1 MRNMKFESR
10 PTQKTCKT
18 CSSPAADRR
27 TECYACLYAR
37 RADGTLDASI
47 RTVVETMTWTE
58 PSDGGPGSWTK
69 KKQYTRKAVAPAS
82 PPFRPAAAVTVTT
95 KVVLPRKV
103 RPAMGLVVALPDP
116 QIGFRMTKAGA
127 ESFHDE
133 SAISCAL
140 SLLRALQPEVVVHL
154 GDFLDLPLFS
164 RFSQEPGFQ
173 GLVQDAIDRG
183 HQFLAE
189 VAFLVP
195 GVKQYLLEGNHDA
208 RIRKTLA
215 KLAPEMVALTPGGR
229 ASSWPAMSVPHLL
242 GVEDLGVTYV
252 DGYPAGRLVVGDVD
266 IIHGF
271 KINSSGSTAAL
282 VSKGA
287 LRSTLFGHV
296 HRREMHTATLPD
308 GKVIWAASPGTLA
321 RVDGAVPSFH
331 SAISAQTGEHVPRYE
346 NWQQG
351 VAVLTRHDKQHTEL
365 ELVPIFEGRMIYRG
379 REFTAG
385 DPR

>member
-1 MRNMKFESR
+1 MTLSPKRCR
-10 PTQKTCKT
+10 TCAN
-18 CSSPAADRR
+18 PAAVRR
-27 TECYACLYAR
+27 SECYSCLHAR
-37 RADGTLDASI
+37 RDLARWEAAAE
-47 RTVVETMTWTE
+47 TVVETRTCTDPLDGE
-58 PSDGGPGSWTK
+58 PVAWKVTRR
-69 KKQYTRKAVAPAS
+69 YTRKGSVPSPA
-82 PPFRPAAAVTVTT
+82 PFRPAAAVKVTT
-95 KVVLPRKV
+95 NISLPRKIQ
-103 RPAMGLVVALPDP
+103 PAMGVVVALPDP

-215 KLAPEMVALTPGGR
+215 KLAPEMMALTPGGR

-385 DPR
+385 DTR